1 MTAALLVRIILYTFL
16 RTFNRSVYKKLM
28 KSKEKALGTWVP
40 LSIGFAVEEAAHLYS
55 NREFLVVNDQRITYR
70 EFARRIGEFSRGL
83 LSVGVKPGDKV
94 AVWLPNGVEWVVAVF
109 SLANVGAIFVPV
121 NTRFKS
127 EELEYILKQSDSSAL
142 ILADRFQKAEFMDMF
157 LQLCPELPASEP
169 GNLIC
174 SRISDLKTIITVS
187 SQKVPGTY
195 AYQELFQKGQK
206 IDLKSVEDTV
216 TPHQTVSILYT
227 SGSTAFPKGVM
238 LTHNNILRNG
248 FEIGERLGLT
258 REDRYFNPC
267 PYYHNAGLVD
277 GLLAALTHGSCN
289 VTLPAFDGRES
300 LSLMEREKCTAVGGI
315 QTMYVKMTEEPA
327 LDRKK
332 LWLRT
337 GWTTGPPQTPRD
349 IYEKMGVTGITNL
362 YGISEASPCCSIS
375 DCRRDPLEDRLNRM
389 GKPLP
394 GVEMKIVNPQTG
406 ESLRADE
413 KGEICVRG
421 WNLMQGYYKK
431 PEETAKA
438 IDGEGWL
445 HTGDL
450 GFIDE
455 KGLVFFMGRIKNVVR
470 SGGENISPEE
480 VENFIFRH
488 PKVKHVE
495 VVGLPDQKWG
505 QKVVACIE
513 LKEGMEATPEKIINF
528 CKERMANFKVPKEVH
543 FVTDWPMT
551 GSGKVQKFK
560 LVENLIKRKGNIRE

>member
-1 MTAALLVRIILYTFL
+1 MNFW
-16 RTFNRSVYKKLM
+16 
-28 KSKEKALGTWVP
+28 KEKTLGE
-40 LSIGFAVEEAAHLYS
+40 AVRDAARVYGD
-55 NREFLVVNDQRITYR
+55 REFLVVGDTRITYQQMADKI
-70 EFARRIGEFSRGL
+70 EQFSKGL
-83 LSVGVKPGDKV
+83 LSVGVEPGDKV
-94 AVWLPNGVEWVVAVF
+94 AIWLPNGIEWVVAIF
-109 SLANVGAIFVPV
+109 SLANIGAIFVPV
-121 NTRFKS
+121 NTRFKAD
-127 EELEYILKQSDSSAL
+127 ELEYILQQSDSSTF
-142 ILADRFQKAEFMDMF
+142 ILSDRFQKTGYLEV
-157 LQLCPELPASEP
+157 LRQLCPELYISQPGGLHSQRITGLKTVICVSEKAQP
-169 GNLIC
+169 GTFSFQRLFQMG
-174 SRISDLKTIITVS
+174 REVDLK
-187 SQKVPGTY
+187 P
-195 AYQELFQKGQK
+195 
-206 IDLKSVEDTV
+206 VEDSV
-216 TPHQTVSILYT
+216 DPHQTVSILYT

-248 FEIGERLGLT
+248 FEIGERLGLNA
-258 REDRYFNPC
+258 EDRYFNPC

-289 VTLPAFDGRES
+289 VTLSSFDARES
-300 LSLMEREKCTAVGGI
+300 LAVMERERCTAVGGI
-315 QTMYVKMTEEPA
+315 QTMYVKMMEEPG
-327 LDRKK
+327 LDREK
-332 LWLRT
+332 LSLRT
-337 GWTTGPPQTPRD
+337 GWTTGPPQTVRD
-349 IYEKMGVTGITNL
+349 IYERMGVTGITNL

-375 DCRRDPLEDRLNRM
+375 DCLRDPLEDRMTRM

-394 GVEMKIVNPQTG
+394 GVEMKIVDSKAGKTLPPEEQ
-406 ESLRADE
+406 
-413 KGEICVRG
+413 GEIYIRG

-438 IDGEGWL
+438 VDSEGWL

-495 VVGLPDQKWG
+495 IVGLADEKWG
-505 QKVVACIE
+505 QRVVACIE
-513 LKEGMEATPEKIINF
+513 LKDGMEATSEEIIGF

-560 LVENLIKRKGNIRE
+560 LVEILSEKRKK

>member
-1 MTAALLVRIILYTFL
+1 MGGWIPI
-16 RTFNRSVYKKLM
+16 
-28 KSKEKALGTWVP
+28 
-40 LSIGFAVEEAAHLYS
+40 SIGFAVEEAARLYGD
-55 NREFLVVNDQRITYR
+55 REFLVVDDRRLTYR
-70 EFARRIGEFSRGL
+70 QLSEQVRKFSRGL
-83 LSVGVKPGDKV
+83 LEAGVRLGDKV

-109 SLANVGAIFVPV
+109 SLANMGAVFVPV
-121 NTRFKS
+121 NTRFKA
-127 EELEYILKQSDSSAL
+127 EELEYILRQSDSSAL
-142 ILADRFQKAEFMDMF
+142 ILADRFQKNEFLRML
-157 LQLCPELPASEP
+157 LQLCPELPAAAP
-169 GNLIC
+169 GNLQ
-174 SRISDLKTIITVS
+174 STRVPALSTVIVLS
-187 SQKVPGTY
+187 SPAPAGTY
-195 AYQELFQKGQK
+195 SYQDLFLRGQE
-206 IDLKSVEDTV
+206 IDLKPVEDGV
-216 TPHQTVSILYT
+216 GPHQTVSILYT

-248 FEIGERLGLT
+248 FEIGERLGLN

-289 VTLPAFDGRES
+289 VTLPSFDARES
-300 LSLMEREKCTAVGGI
+300 LAILERERCTAVGGI
-315 QTMYVKMTEEPA
+315 QTMYTKMMEDPA
-327 LDRKK
+327 LDRSR
-332 LWLRT
+332 LSLRT

-349 IYEKMGVTGITNL
+349 IYEKMGVMGITNL

-375 DCRRDPLEDRLNRM
+375 DCLRDPLEDRMNRM

-394 GVEMKIVNPQTG
+394 GVEMKIIDPQTG
-406 ESLRADE
+406 TALPRNE

-421 WNLMQGYYKK
+421 WNLMQGYYQK

-438 IDGEGWL
+438 VDPEGWL

-455 KGLVFFMGRIKNVVR
+455 KGLIFFIGRIKNVVR

-495 VVGLPDQKWG
+495 IVGLPDEKWG
-505 QKVVACIE
+505 QRVAACVE
-513 LKEGMEATPEKIINF
+513 LKDGVEATSEEIIGF

-560 LVENLIKRKGNIRE
+560 LVESLLHKRGKM

>member
-1 MTAALLVRIILYTFL
+1 L
-16 RTFNRSVYKKLM
+16 S
-28 KSKEKALGTWVP
+28 TWIP
-40 LSIGFAVEEAAHLYS
+40 ASIGLAVEEAARLYGD
-55 NREFLVVNDQRITYR
+55 REFLVVGDHRMTYR
-70 EFARRIGEFSRGL
+70 ELSRQVRKFSRGL
-83 LSVGVKPGDKV
+83 LAAGVNPGNHV
-94 AVWLPNGVEWVVAVF
+94 AVWLPNGIEWVVAVF
-109 SLANVGAIFVPV
+109 SLANLGAVFVPV
-121 NTRFKS
+121 NTRFKA
-127 EELEYILKQSDSSAL
+127 EELGYILQQSDSSAL
-142 ILADRFQKAEFMDMF
+142 ILQDRFQKAAYANMLE
-157 LQLCPELPASEP
+157 LLCPELPASSP
-169 GNLIC
+169 GNLH
-174 SRISDLKTIITVS
+174 SPRLPALRTVIAVS
-187 SQKVPGTY
+187 PRKIPGSY
-195 AYQELFQKGQK
+195 SYGELFQMGRE
-206 IDLKSVEDTV
+206 IDLKPVEEAV
-216 TPHQTVSILYT
+216 RPPQTVSILYT

-267 PYYHNAGLVD
+267 PFYHNAGLVD

-289 VTLPAFDGRES
+289 ITLPSFDARES
-300 LSLMEREKCTAVGGI
+300 LAVMEREKCTAVAGI
-315 QTMYVKMTEEPA
+315 QTMYAKMMEEPA
-327 LDRKK
+327 LDRRR
-332 LWLRT
+332 LSLRT

-375 DCRRDPLEDRLNRM
+375 DCRQDPLEDRLNRM

-394 GVEMKIVNPQTG
+394 GVEIKIINPQSG
-406 ESLRADE
+406 ESLPPNER
-413 KGEICVRG
+413 GEICVRG

-431 PEETAKA
+431 PEETAQA

-450 GFIDE
+450 GFMDE

-495 VVGLPDQKWG
+495 VIGLADEKWG
-505 QKVVACIE
+505 QRVTACIE
-513 LKEGMEATPEKIINF
+513 LKEGMEATPEEIIHF
-528 CKERMANFKVPKEVH
+528 CKERMANFKVPKEVY

-560 LVENLIKRKGNIRE
+560 LVESLLLERK

>member
-1 MTAALLVRIILYTFL
+1 MTAWIPV
-16 RTFNRSVYKKLM
+16 
-28 KSKEKALGTWVP
+28 
-40 LSIGFAVEEAAHLYS
+40 SIGFAVEEAARLYS
-55 NREFLVVNDQRITYR
+55 HREFLVVNERRMTYR
-70 EFARRIGEFSRGL
+70 ELSGQVRNFSRGL
-83 LSVGVKPGDKV
+83 LAAGVKPGDHV
-94 AVWLPNGVEWVVAVF
+94 AVWLPNGIEWVVAVF
-109 SLANVGAIFVPV
+109 SLANLGAVFVPV
-121 NTRFKS
+121 NTRFKT
-127 EELEYILKQSDSSAL
+127 EELEYILRQSDSSAL
-142 ILADRFQKAEFMDMF
+142 IFQDRFQRTDF
-157 LQLCPELPASEP
+157 LQILERLCPELPASLP
-169 GNLIC
+169 G
-174 SRISDLKTIITVS
+174 DLHSARLPALRTVIAVS
-187 SQKVPGTY
+187 SREIPGFY
-195 AYQELFQKGQK
+195 SYGELFQMGRE
-206 IDLKSVEDTV
+206 IDLKPVEEAV
-216 TPHQTVSILYT
+216 RPARTVSILYT

-248 FEIGERLGLT
+248 FEIGERLGLD

-289 VTLPAFDGRES
+289 VTLPAFDARES
-300 LSLMEREKCTAVGGI
+300 LRLMEREKCTAVGGI
-315 QTMYVKMTEEPA
+315 QTMYAKMMEDPS
-327 LDRKK
+327 LDRNR
-332 LWLRT
+332 LSLRT

-349 IYEKMGVTGITNL
+349 IHEKMGVSGITNL

-394 GVEMKIVNPQTG
+394 GVEMKILDPRSG
-406 ESLRADE
+406 ETLPAGE

-431 PEETAKA
+431 PEETGKA

-455 KGLVFFMGRIKNVVR
+455 KGLVFFLGRIKNVIR

-488 PKVKHVE
+488 PKVKHAE
-495 VVGLPDQKWG
+495 VVGLPDEKWG
-505 QKVVACIE
+505 QRVTACIE
-513 LKEGMEATPEKIINF
+513 LKEGMEATPEEIIHF

-560 LVENLIKRKGNIRE
+560 LVESLLQEKK

>member
-1 MTAALLVRIILYTFL
+1 VYRKAIFAEN
-16 RTFNRSVYKKLM
+16 RTV
-28 KSKEKALGTWVP
+28 GIWIP
-40 LSIGFAVEEAAHLYS
+40 ISIGFAVEEAARLYGD
-55 NREFLVVNDQRITYR
+55 REFLVVDDQRMTYR
-70 EFARRIGEFSRGL
+70 EFSQQVREFSRGL
-83 LSVGVKPGDKV
+83 LAAGVKAGDHV
-94 AVWLPNGVEWVVAVF
+94 AVWLPNGIEWVVAVF
-109 SLANVGAIFVPV
+109 SLANLGAVFVPV
-121 NTRFKS
+121 NTRFKA
-127 EELEYILKQSDSSAL
+127 EELEYILKQSDASAL
-142 ILADRFQKAEFMDMF
+142 ILQERFQKAEYLNM
-157 LQLCPELPASEP
+157 LGQLCPELLASSP
-169 GNLIC
+169 GNLH
-174 SRISDLKTIITVS
+174 SARLPALKAIVAVS
-187 SQKVPGTY
+187 SYKIPG
-195 AYQELFQKGQK
+195 AYSYKELFQMGRE
-206 IDLKSVEDTV
+206 IDLKPVEKAV
-216 TPHQTVSILYT
+216 RPAQTVSILYT

-267 PYYHNAGLVD
+267 PFYHNAGLVD

-289 VTLPAFDGRES
+289 VTLPSFDAQES
-300 LSLMEREKCTAVGGI
+300 LAVMEREKCTAVAGI
-315 QTMYVKMTEEPA
+315 QTMYAKMMEEPG
-327 LDRKK
+327 LDRSR
-332 LWLRT
+332 LSLRT

-394 GVEMKIVNPQTG
+394 GVEMKIVNPRSG
-406 ESLRADE
+406 ESLPSNER
-413 KGEICVRG
+413 GEICVRG

-438 IDGEGWL
+438 VDAEGWL

-495 VVGLPDQKWG
+495 VVGLPDEKWG
-505 QKVVACIE
+505 QRVTACIE
-513 LKEGMEATPEKIINF
+513 LKEGMEATPEEIILF
-528 CKERMANFKVPKEVH
+528 CKEKMANFKVPKEVH

-560 LVENLIKRKGNIRE
+560 LVEILLQGK

>member
-1 MTAALLVRIILYTFL
+1 LSIWAPI
-16 RTFNRSVYKKLM
+16 
-28 KSKEKALGTWVP
+28 
-40 LSIGFAVEEAAHLYS
+40 SIGFAVEEAARLHS
-55 NREFLVVNDQRITYR
+55 NREFLVVNDHRLTYGELSR
-70 EFARRIGEFSRGL
+70 QVREFSRGL
-83 LSVGVKPGDKV
+83 LAAGVKPGSHV
-94 AVWLPNGVEWVVAVF
+94 AVWLPNGIEYVVAVF
-109 SLANVGAIFVPV
+109 SLANIGAVFVPV
-121 NTRFKS
+121 NTRFKP
-127 EELEYILKQSDSSAL
+127 EELEYVLRQSDSSAL
-142 ILADRFQKAEFMDMF
+142 ILQDRLQKTDFMNI
-157 LQLCPELPASEP
+157 LGQVCPELSASTP
-169 GNLIC
+169 GNLQSARLPALRTVIAVPAG
-174 SRISDLKTIITVS
+174 TI
-187 SQKVPGTY
+187 PGSY
-195 AYQELFQKGQK
+195 SFENLFQMGRD
-206 IDLKSVEDTV
+206 IDLKSVKEAV
-216 TPHQTVSILYT
+216 RPSQTVSILYT

-289 VTLPAFDGRES
+289 VTLSTFGARASLDILARE
-300 LSLMEREKCTAVGGI
+300 RCTAVGGI
-315 QTMYVKMTEEPA
+315 QTMYTKMMEEPA
-327 LDRKK
+327 LDRKR
-332 LWLRT
+332 LFLRT

-375 DCRRDPLEDRLNRM
+375 DCRGDPLEDRLNRM

-394 GVEMKIVNPQTG
+394 GVEVKIINPQSG
-406 ESLRADE
+406 ESLPSNE

-495 VVGLPDQKWG
+495 VLGLPDEKWG
-505 QKVVACIE
+505 QRVTACIE
-513 LKEGMEATPEKIINF
+513 LKEDMEATPEEIITF

-560 LVENLIKRKGNIRE
+560 LVENLLHENRGDRPAAPAGQGKRESE

>member
-1 MTAALLVRIILYTFL
+1 M
-16 RTFNRSVYKKLM
+16 
-28 KSKEKALGTWVP
+28 
-40 LSIGFAVEEAAHLYS
+40 
-55 NREFLVVNDQRITYR
+55 
-70 EFARRIGEFSRGL
+70 
-83 LSVGVKPGDKV
+83 KPGDHA
-94 AVWLPNGVEWVVAVF
+94 AVWLPNGIEWVVAVF
-109 SLANVGAIFVPV
+109 SLANLGAIFVPV
-121 NTRFKS
+121 NTRFKA
-127 EELEYILKQSDSSAL
+127 EELEYILRQSDSCAL
-142 ILADRFQKAEFMDMF
+142 ILQDQFQKTDF
-157 LQLCPELPASEP
+157 LNMLGQLCPELSASPP
-169 GNLIC
+169 GNLRS
-174 SRISDLKTIITVS
+174 SRLPALRTVVTVS
-187 SQKVPGTY
+187 PGKIPGSVSY
-195 AYQELFQKGQK
+195 GELFQMGRE
-206 IDLKSVEDTV
+206 IDLKPIEEAVR
-216 TPHQTVSILYT
+216 PARTVSILYT

-238 LTHNNILRNG
+238 LSHNNILRNG

-289 VTLPAFDGRES
+289 VTLPAFDAAAS
-300 LSLMEREKCTAVGGI
+300 VAIMERERCTALGGI
-315 QTMYVKMTEEPA
+315 QTMYVKMMEEPG

-332 LWLRT
+332 LSLRT
-337 GWTTGPPQTPRD
+337 GWTTGPPQTVRD
-349 IYEKMGVTGITNL
+349 IYERMGVTGITNL

-375 DCRRDPLEDRLNRM
+375 DCLRDPLEDRMTRM

-394 GVEMKIVNPQTG
+394 GVEMKIVNPHSG
-406 ESLRADE
+406 ETVPPSE

-438 IDGEGWL
+438 VDSEGWL

-455 KGLVFFMGRIKNVVR
+455 KGFIFFMGRIKNVVR

-495 VVGLPDQKWG
+495 VIGLPDEKWG

-513 LKEGMEATPEKIINF
+513 LKDGMEATPEEIIGF
-528 CKERMANFKVPKEVH
+528 CKERMANFKVPKEVR
-543 FVTDWPMT
+543 FITDWPMT

-560 LVENLIKRKGNIRE
+560 LVENLLAKK

>member
-1 MTAALLVRIILYTFL
+1 MTAWIPI
-16 RTFNRSVYKKLM
+16 
-28 KSKEKALGTWVP
+28 
-40 LSIGFAVEEAAHLYS
+40 SIGLAVEEAARLYS
-55 NREFLVVNDQRITYR
+55 HREFLVVNERRMTYR
-70 EFARRIGEFSRGL
+70 ELSDQVRNFSRGL
-83 LSVGVKPGDKV
+83 LAAGVKPGDHV
-94 AVWLPNGVEWVVAVF
+94 AVWLPNGIEWVVAVF
-109 SLANVGAIFVPV
+109 SLANIGAVFVPV
-121 NTRFKS
+121 NTRFKTG
-127 EELEYILKQSDSSAL
+127 ELEYILRQSDSSAL
-142 ILADRFQKAEFMDMF
+142 IFQDRFQKMDF
-157 LQLCPELPASEP
+157 LPILEQLCPELQASPPGDLHSARVPALRTVIAVPSREIP
-169 GNLIC
+169 GFY
-174 SRISDLKTIITVS
+174 SY
-187 SQKVPGTY
+187 G
-195 AYQELFQKGQK
+195 ELFQKGRE
-206 IDLKSVEDTV
+206 IDLKPVEEAV
-216 TPHQTVSILYT
+216 RPVQTVSILYT

-248 FEIGERLGLT
+248 FEIGERLGLG

-289 VTLPAFDGRES
+289 ITLPAFDPRDS
-300 LSLMEREKCTAVGGI
+300 LRLMEREKCTAVGGI
-315 QTMYVKMTEEPA
+315 QTMYAKMMEDPS
-327 LDRKK
+327 LDRNR
-332 LWLRT
+332 LSLRT

-349 IYEKMGVTGITNL
+349 IHEKMGVSGITNL

-394 GVEMKIVNPQTG
+394 GVEMKILNPQSG
-406 ESLRADE
+406 ETLPSGE

-455 KGLVFFMGRIKNVVR
+455 KGLIFFLGRIKNVIR

-488 PKVKHVE
+488 PKVKHTE
-495 VVGLPDQKWG
+495 VVGLPDEKWG
-505 QKVVACIE
+505 QRVTACIE
-513 LKEGMEATPEKIINF
+513 LKEGMEATPEEIIHF

-560 LVENLIKRKGNIRE
+560 LVENLLSRK

>member
-1 MTAALLVRIILYTFL
+1 
-16 RTFNRSVYKKLM
+16 
-28 KSKEKALGTWVP
+28 LGIWVP
-40 LSIGFAVEEAAHLYS
+40 ISIGFAVEEAARLYGG
-55 NREFLVVNDQRITYR
+55 REFLVVDDLRLTYR
-70 EFARRIGEFSRGL
+70 ELYRQVQEFSRGL
-83 LSVGVKPGDKV
+83 LAAGVKPGDHA
-94 AVWLPNGVEWVVAVF
+94 AVWLPNGIEWVVAVF
-109 SLANVGAIFVPV
+109 SLANLGAVFVPV
-121 NTRFKS
+121 NTRFKA
-127 EELEYILKQSDSSAL
+127 EELEYILGQSDSSAL
-142 ILADRFQKAEFMDMF
+142 ILQDRFQKAEFLTMVGE
-157 LQLCPELPASEP
+157 LCPELSPSLP
-169 GNLIC
+169 GNLH
-174 SRISDLKTIITVS
+174 SARLPSLRTVIAVFS
-187 SQKVPGTY
+187 GKIPGSY
-195 AYQELFQKGQK
+195 SYGELFQMARD
-206 IDLKSVEDTV
+206 IDLKPVEGAV
-216 TPHQTVSILYT
+216 RPSQTVSILYT

-258 REDRYFNPC
+258 RDDRYFNPC

-289 VTLPAFDGRES
+289 VTLPAFDAGAS
-300 LSLMEREKCTAVGGI
+300 VAIMERERCTAVGGI
-315 QTMYVKMTEEPA
+315 QTMFTKMMEDPA
-327 LDRKK
+327 LDRKR
-332 LWLRT
+332 LFLRT

-349 IYEKMGVTGITNL
+349 ICEKMGVTGITNL

-394 GVEMKIVNPQTG
+394 GVEMKIVNPQSG
-406 ESLRADE
+406 ECLPSDA

-495 VVGLPDQKWG
+495 VVGLPDEKWG
-505 QKVVACIE
+505 QRVTACIE
-513 LKEGMEATPEKIINF
+513 LKEGMEATQEEIIAF
-528 CKERMANFKVPKEVH
+528 CKEKMANFKVPKEVH
-543 FVTDWPMT
+543 FITDWPMT

-560 LVENLIKRKGNIRE
+560 LVENLLAKK

>member
-1 MTAALLVRIILYTFL
+1 
-16 RTFNRSVYKKLM
+16 
-28 KSKEKALGTWVP
+28 LGAWIP
-40 LSIGFAVEEAAHLYS
+40 ISIGFAVEEAARLYA

-70 EFARRIGEFSRGL
+70 QFLQRVKRFSRGL
-83 LSVGVKPGDKV
+83 LAAGVKPGDKA
-94 AVWLPNGVEWVVAVF
+94 AVWMPNGIEWVEAVF
-109 SLANVGAIFVPV
+109 SLANIGAIFVPV
-121 NTRFKS
+121 NTRFKT
-127 EELEYILKQSDSSAL
+127 EELEYILNQSDSSTL
-142 ILADRFQKAEFMDMF
+142 ILAERFQKSEFMKMF
-157 LQLCPELPASEP
+157 LQLCPELPSSSP
-169 GNLIC
+169 GNLP
-174 SRISDLKTIITVS
+174 SARVPGLKTVICLSGKKQAGTFS
-187 SQKVPGTY
+187 FQTLYQPGN
-195 AYQELFQKGQK
+195 E
-206 IDLKSVEDTV
+206 IDLKPVEDSV
-216 TPHQTVSILYT
+216 GPHQTVSILYT

-248 FEIGERLGLT
+248 FEIGERLGLN
-258 REDRYFNPC
+258 REDHYFNPC

-277 GLLAALTHGSCN
+277 GLLASLTHGSCN
-289 VTLPAFDGRES
+289 VTLPSFDARES
-300 LSLMEREKCTAVGGI
+300 LAVMERERCTAVGGI
-315 QTMYVKMTEEPA
+315 QTMYTKMMEEPS

-332 LWLRT
+332 LFLRT
-337 GWTTGPPQTPRD
+337 GWTTGPPQTVRD

-375 DCRRDPLEDRLNRM
+375 DCLRDPLEDRINRM

-406 ESLRADE
+406 EALSPDE

-421 WNLMQGYYKK
+421 WNLMQGYYQK

-438 IDGEGWL
+438 IDAEGWL

-455 KGLVFFMGRIKNVVR
+455 RGLIFFMGRIKNMVR

-480 VENFIFRH
+480 VETFIFRN

-495 VVGLPDQKWG
+495 VIGLPDEKWG
-505 QKVVACIE
+505 QRVVACVE
-513 LKEGMEATPEKIINF
+513 LKAGMEATPEEIIGF
-528 CKERMANFKVPKEVH
+528 CKERMADFKAPKEVR

-560 LVENLIKRKGNIRE
+560 LIEMLQEKRRRKG